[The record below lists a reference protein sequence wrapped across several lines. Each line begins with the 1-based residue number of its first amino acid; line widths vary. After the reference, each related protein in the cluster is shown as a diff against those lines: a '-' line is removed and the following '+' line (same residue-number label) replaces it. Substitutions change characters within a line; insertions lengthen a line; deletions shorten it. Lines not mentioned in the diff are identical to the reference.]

1 MKRRKTLFCVT
12 IRQSPRK
19 NAMRQAIKIFVL
31 LLVCGA
37 AVGYYAYSR
46 GAVAT
51 PGKAESQ
58 GTNPGQTGAGGK
70 AGGPPVAI
78 PVAIAHVR
86 QRPIPI
92 YLDGLG
98 TVQAFQ
104 IVTARSQVDGKIDS
118 VDFVEGQ
125 NVHKGDK
132 LAQIDDRTY
141 RAQLNQALAKKLQ
154 DQAKELQDRARV
166 LQDQAKKAQDEALEK
181 QAQSRKVQDQAL
193 ENQVQA
199 KKAQDSTNLAN
210 ARVNLKRFE
219 DSLKE
224 NAVSDQVVT
233 DQRSLV
239 SQLESTIRAD
249 EAAIQAA
256 AAAVQGDEV
265 AIQAV
270 HATVQGDDA
279 AIQADNAAVK
289 GDEAAVQSDEAAI
302 QFAQTFVSY
311 CTITAPIDGRTG
323 VRQVDAGNIVHAND
337 AISNSTGSMING
349 IVVITQLQPISVVF
363 TLPQQNLQAI
373 NTRRAVAKLKVI
385 AMDSDGKTELD
396 HGELLLVDNQID
408 QTTGTIKLKATFP
421 NEKFKLWPGGF
432 VNMRLLLETR
442 EDALAVSSPAVQQ
455 GPNGAYVYLIKP
467 DQTVEL
473 RLVKVSLIQ
482 DGKAILVSGL
492 AKDDEVVL
500 TGHDRLKNGSKISVD
515 RTKNDKKKDDKPKTE
530 VSEKDTPVDEANNA
544 PKAHE
549 TSASGA
555 TK

>member
-1 MKRRKTLFCVT
+1 MH
-12 IRQSPRK
+12 
-19 NAMRQAIKIFVL
+19 QAIKIVIL

-37 AVGYYAYSR
+37 AVGYYLYGR
-46 GAVAT
+46 GTPTT
-51 PGKAESQ
+51 PGKAES
-58 GTNPGQTGAGGK
+58 GSATTSSTNPSQTGPGGK
-70 AGGPPVAI
+70 AGGPPPAI

-104 IVTARSQVDGKIDS
+104 IVTARSQVDGKIES

-125 NVHKGDK
+125 SVHKGDK

-154 DQAKELQDRARV
+154 DQAKELQDKARV

-193 ENQVQA
+193 ENQAQA

-210 ARVNLKRFE
+210 SRVNLKRFE

-239 SQLESTIRAD
+239 QQLESAVKAD
-249 EAAIQAA
+249 EAAIQAIA
-256 AAAVQGDEV
+256 ASVQGDEV

-270 HATVQGDDA
+270 HATIQGDDA
-279 AIQADNAAVK
+279 AIQADLAAVK
-289 GDEAAVQSDEAAI
+289 GDAAAIEADEAAI
-302 QFAQTFVSY
+302 QFAQTYVSY

-337 AISNSTGSMING
+337 AISNSTGTTING
-349 IVVITQLQPISVVF
+349 IVVITQMQPISVVF

-373 NTRRAVAKLKVI
+373 NDKRGKSKLKVL
-385 AMDSDGKTELD
+385 AVDSDGKTELD
-396 HGELLLVDNQID
+396 QGELLLVDNQID

-421 NEKFKLWPGGF
+421 NAKLKLWPGGF
-432 VNMRLLLETR
+432 VNTRLLLETR
-442 EDALAVSSPAVQQ
+442 EDALIVSSPAVQQ
-455 GPNGAYVYLIKP
+455 GPNGSYVFLIKP

-473 RLVKVSLIQ
+473 RPVKVALIQ
-482 DGKAILVSGL
+482 DGKAILESGL

-500 TGHDRLKNGSKISVD
+500 TGHDRLKNGTKISVD
-515 RTKNDKKKDDKPKTE
+515 RTKSDKTKSEKPKTE
-530 VSEKDTPVDEANNA
+530 VSENETAVDEANNA
-544 PKAHE
+544 PKASE
-549 TSASGA
+549 SSVSGA